1 MLFNTQNWIFKDCFY
16 GFIYSRD
23 QRKERDRK
31 TIDGQTDAFTMIDFA
46 AEMFVTSAV
55 AFVALGGA

>member
-1 MLFNTQNWIFKDCFY
+1 MVLYT
-16 GFIYSRD
+16 D
-23 QRKERDRK
+23 QRTEGDRK
-31 TIDGQTDAFTMIDFA
+31 TIDGQTDAFIMKDSS